1 MSISFRFRSF
11 VTLFA
16 SAALLGS
23 PGLFAQSAPGTA
35 APPAAAGQA
44 AVAAPGAAATAQAPA
59 TAQALAAAQQ
69 LQLQQLLEQI
79 PPYRPTATLK
89 GKVVISGSTTMA
101 DLGHQWVALFKKF
114 HPEVEFSGTPEG
126 SDKGIR
132 QLADDPTVIAGVSRG
147 VDGEDLKILQSG
159 KVKKPMAIVVA
170 TDAMAVFVHKDNP
183 IASLSP
189 EQLTQIYSAAPGSLK
204 WGTFAPGSPIA
215 DQPVKLYEREA
226 GSASQ
231 VFVSRTL
238 LGGRTANQVNPGNA
252 PITSNAEIV
261 AAIGKD
267 PLGIAIGEL
276 STQNPSARKVPLLID
291 GSAVPA
297 ESASVLAGRYPL
309 MRPLMLVVDQESLAA
324 EGGVREAVLR
334 FVLSRD
340 GQMEVMKA
348 GFYPLNPSFIRQ
360 QLDQV
365 SGQQLR

>member
-1 MSISFRFRSF
+1 MSISFRFCSF

-16 SAALLGS
+16 SAVFLGS
-23 PGLFAQSAPGTA
+23 PELFAQAAPGTA
-35 APPAAAGQA
+35 TPPAAAGQA
-44 AVAAPGAAATAQAPA
+44 PFTAQGAAANTQAPA

-126 SDKGIR
+126 SDKGLR

-189 EQLTQIYSAAPGSLK
+189 EQLTQIYSSAPGSLK

-215 DQPVKLYEREA
+215 DQPVKLFEREA

-238 LGGRTANQVNPGNA
+238 LGGRTANQVNSGNA

-276 STQNPSARKVPLLID
+276 STQNPNARKVPLLID
-291 GSAVPA
+291 GSPVPA

-309 MRPLMLVVDQESLAA
+309 MRPLMLVVDQEALAS